1 MSYDP
6 TLGFAPLSPPPR
18 ISKSKNTVTRLH
30 LAKSTPNLQHVHILL
45 SSPEAHTTVV
55 DDKTTTR
62 HSSHLLLT
70 VPSISI
76 TSPDQVNSIGSCH
89 LQKAFR
95 CDSEYIPAIAMS
107 PYHSTRSHELPI
119 WKVQSLG
126 PVGVEYHSEKTR
138 LSIGSLIRLVD
149 VELAQ
154 YTFGFEKHIICGYL
168 VKALWREP
176 GVQVYLMEVDRFTVT
191 AAPIAVEQGTVRVAI
206 PDYFIATSG
215 LITEISSCSLGQEVD
230 LGGRVIFPA
239 REWTHPLKAE
249 IDRWYQRRSG
259 EKRDIY
265 MQG

>member
-1 MSYDP
+1 
-6 TLGFAPLSPPPR
+6 
-18 ISKSKNTVTRLH
+18 
-30 LAKSTPNLQHVHILL
+30 
-45 SSPEAHTTVV
+45 
-55 DDKTTTR
+55 
-62 HSSHLLLT
+62 
-70 VPSISI
+70 
-76 TSPDQVNSIGSCH
+76 
-89 LQKAFR
+89 
-95 CDSEYIPAIAMS
+95 
-107 PYHSTRSHELPI
+107 
-119 WKVQSLG
+119 
-126 PVGVEYHSEKTR
+126 
-138 LSIGSLIRLVD
+138 

>member
-18 ISKSKNTVTRLH
+18 ISKAKNTATRLRP
-30 LAKSTPNLQHVHILL
+30 AKSTPNLQHVRISL

-76 TSPDQVNSIGSCH
+76 TSPDQVNSISSCH

-95 CDSEYIPAIAMS
+95 SDSEYIPAIAMS
-107 PYHSTRSHELPI
+107 PHHSTRSHELPI
-119 WKVQSLG
+119 WKLQSLG
-126 PVGVEYHSEKTR
+126 PFGVEYHSEKTR

-149 VELAQ
+149 VQLAQ
-154 YTFGFEKHIICGYL
+154 YTFGFEEHILCGYL
-168 VKALWREP
+168 VKALRREP
-176 GVQVYLMEVDRFTVT
+176 GIQVYLMEVDRFTVT
-191 AAPIAVEQGTVRVAI
+191 AAPIAVEQGTVCVAI

-215 LITEISSCSLGQEVD
+215 LIAEISSRSFGQEVE

-239 REWTHPLKAE
+239 RKWMHPLKAE
-249 IDRWYQRRSG
+249 IDQWYQQRRG
-259 EKRDIY
+259 EKREVY
-265 MQG
+265 VQG